1 MRPAFAMINE
11 KMKSSLSSV
20 ARVSAGIVEMTGN
33 IADGVRRHASRRNPR
48 GDESTP
54 KNAPDSPKSR
64 ANDQPRRQPAL
75 RRAAASKHQ
84 AGASEYAIEHRSR
97 LEFDVQRFCSE
108 LEEWR
113 AALVS
118 LPTEPCAIRYQHPV
132 EQSAELPSHHR
143 SIAPYEANKSSASL
157 EANVADAVQR
167 LGGDS
172 NFGPLDPRGP

>member
-1 MRPAFAMINE
+1 MRNE
-11 KMKSSLSSV
+11 KMKNSLSPV

-48 GDESTP
+48 ADEPMP
-54 KNAPDSPKSR
+54 KNAPGSAKSR

-75 RRAAASKHQ
+75 RRAAVSEHQ
-84 AGASEYAIEHRSR
+84 PRASEYAIEHRSR
-97 LEFDVQRFCSE
+97 PEFDVQRFCSE

-118 LPTEPCAIRYQHPV
+118 LPTEPCAIGYQHPV
-132 EQSAELPSHHR
+132 EQSAAVPSPHR

-172 NFGPLDPRGP
+172 NFGPLDLRDPRRAIA